1 MIIRARKLLCLGFI
15 GFSMVACLLDVR
27 PSYGQEIWFSPRSGP
42 GHSQDFY
49 RLFESGAPWKKA
61 ASHLKAFELSIQ
73 LETGASDEELKKV
86 IDGLRGRQVALA
98 LDMLPLT
105 GRGDRV
111 APNGCGFHVEGYAA
125 SLQSLSVAQHFKALG
140 ADVVYFDMDEPL
152 YYGHFFNGVNACH
165 SSIDELIADVAEK
178 VKQLRSQF
186 PDVKIGDAEPI
197 IAVTKF
203 GLADLEKWLD
213 AFQVATGERLSF
225 LRLDIDWTAQWQPQ
239 VIAVAQL
246 LKRKGVDLQV
256 IYNGSDRDKSDEEWT
271 SRAVANANA
280 FEAAVKPDAVVIQ
293 SWAAYPKHVLPETDP
308 TTMTGLINQY
318 LSMRSLH

>member
-1 MIIRARKLLCLGFI
+1 MAIRARKLLCLGSI
-15 GFSMVACLLDVR
+15 CCSVLACLLHVR

-42 GHSQDFY
+42 GYAQDFY
-49 RLFESGAPWKKA
+49 RLFESGAPWQKA
-61 ASHLKAFELSIQ
+61 ASHVKAFELSIQ

-86 IDGLRGRQVALA
+86 IDGLRGRHVALA
-98 LDMLPLT
+98 LDMLALT

-125 SLQSLSVAQHFKALG
+125 ALQSLSVAKRFKALG
-140 ADVVYFDMDEPL
+140 ANVVYFDMDEPL
-152 YYGHFFNGVNACH
+152 YFGHFFSGANACH
-165 SSIDELIADVAEK
+165 SSVDALIADVAEK
-178 VKQLRSQF
+178 VKQVRSQF
-186 PDVKIGDAEPI
+186 PEVEIGEAEPV

-213 AFQVATGERLSF
+213 AFQVATGKRLSF

-246 LKRKGVDLQV
+246 LKRKGVQLQV
-256 IYNGSDRDKSDEEWT
+256 IYNGSDHDKSDEEWT
-271 SRAVANANA
+271 SRALANANA
-280 FEAAVKPDAVVIQ
+280 FEAAVKPDVVVIQ
-293 SWAAYPKHVLPETDP
+293 SWATYPKHVLPETDP

-318 LSMRSLH
+318 LSTRSVH